1 MNGCCVGFSDYGY
14 GHDSD
19 CTMAGATWDENAG
32 GWATPTEHVY
42 NFDDPPLD
50 IYGRGDDGSTYY
62 EEQARERERAER
74 YERRVFGAPRRDLR
88 TAPYFAPAERP
99 VIPAMPVV
107 QNPPTPEALIAQLGW
122 QLPAE
127 WSTSMATFRA
137 SGLSDT
143 TLGWLIAVT
152 TARPGLPT
160 DARWRYFCGCCWT
173 TIRGRR

>member
-14 GHDSD
+14 GHDDD
-19 CTMAGATWDENAG
+19 CAMRGAAWDENPYADVQG
-32 GWATPTEHVY
+32 HV
-42 NFDDPPLD
+42 
-50 IYGRGDDGSTYY
+50 DDGSTYY
-62 EEQARERERAER
+62 EDQARERERVENW
-74 YERRVFGAPRRDLR
+74 ERRVFGRPRRDLR
-88 TAPYFAPAERP
+88 TADYFAPAERP
-99 VIPAMPVV
+99 AIPAMPMV
-107 QNPPTPEALIAQLGW
+107 QNPPTPEALISQLRWSVDSGW
-122 QLPAE
+122 RE
-127 WSTSMATFRA
+127 SMATFRA